1 MGFRIN
7 VKSDIDLAKI
17 TSRLDRAQ
25 ETLGNEVMKDTD
37 KFVPKLTGSLSG
49 GTRVVDGQ
57 IIYPGPYARY
67 LYHGKLMV
75 DPETGSSYA
84 RKGSTKTLTGKPLNV
99 AKSNPM
105 AQTEWFEVSKGLNLE
120 KWKRVFAKEV
130 TNG

>member
-120 KWKRVFAKEV
+120 KWKRVFAKAV